1 MRILNFA
8 PMPCHA
14 DGARDAATF
23 YSANLL
29 YSAFHGIKFDFMANT
44 WLEFSSCVIENQI
57 ILLKQQSRAKI
68 DIKYYFQL
76 SKLIHILHNNWFH
89 LKLISIEIMHAI
101 TVNQMNGWTKIK
113 TRTFEKK
120 IIK

>member
-8 PMPCHA
+8 PCHA

-23 YSANLL
+23 YSVNLL
-29 YSAFHGIKFDFMANT
+29 YSALHGIKFDFMANT

-101 TVNQMNGWTKIK
+101 TVNQMNGWRTDEKPC
-113 TRTFEKK
+113 TFEKK